1 MIVVSDTTPLISLM
15 KADCLRLLSP
25 LFQEVLIPQS
35 VYLELTANPAFTE
48 EASQIKNSTFI
59 RVVTVK
65 EQKSVELLRRVS
77 GLDLG
82 ESEAIV
88 FADDVKADVLLMDEA
103 KGRAVAKTMGIYIMG
118 TIGILLFAHEEKLL
132 SAEKARLAIEKLKE
146 ADRHISDDRFRPS
159 LGDGRSRP
167 PVFGAIRSL
176 PCCPSAAEAAAA
188 ALLPFLP
195 CAPGRTAPLPVP
207 GGACMPSCPAH
218 GSPG

>member
-1 MIVVSDTTPLISLM
+1 MQEKFPL
-15 KADCLRLLSP
+15 KG
-25 LFQEVLIPQS
+25 
-35 VYLELTANPAFTE
+35 TKGNKKG
-48 EASQIKNSTFI
+48 KNSPFI

-132 SAEKARLAIEKLKE
+132 SAEEARLAIEKLKE
-146 ADRHISDDRFRPS
+146 ADRHISDDLIRYA
-159 LGDGRSRP
+159 LGKIDS
-167 PVFGAIRSL
+167 V
-176 PCCPSAAEAAAA
+176 
-188 ALLPFLP
+188 
-195 CAPGRTAPLPVP
+195 
-207 GGACMPSCPAH
+207 
-218 GSPG
+218 

>member
-35 VYLELTANPAFTE
+35 VYSDLTANPTFTE
-48 EASQIKNSTFI
+48 EASQIKNSPFI

-132 SAEKARLAIEKLKE
+132 SAEEARLAIEKLKE
-146 ADRHISDDRFRPS
+146 ADRHISDD
-159 LGDGRSRP
+159 L
-167 PVFGAIRSL
+167 IRY
-176 PCCPSAAEAAAA
+176 
-188 ALLPFLP
+188 ALSKIDS
-195 CAPGRTAPLPVP
+195 V
-207 GGACMPSCPAH
+207 
-218 GSPG
+218 